1 MPWPLVLGSWTL
13 ILCLDPYYW
22 VYWRLIFCLAR
33 STGVYVCV
41 CLYVCGRAGRR
52 AGVRVIC
59 AMYMCARACPYVCVC
74 MLRVCLC
81 VCACAFVR
89 VCISL
94 VDWYCM
100 RYSVLRRVNINVL
113 LNLAVCHVLLCLCLV
128 LSLCLYLCHI
138 IALFSCHRCLKVSP
152 LKNEEFL
159 VTNVCSKILSYNM
172 CVYCDYIN

>member
-1 MPWPLVLGSWTL
+1 MSV
-13 ILCLDPYYW
+13 C
-22 VYWRLIFCLAR
+22 VRVHVACVFVCMC
-33 STGVYVCV
+33 VCV
-41 CLYVCGRAGRR
+41 CT
-52 AGVRVIC
+52 
-59 AMYMCARACPYVCVC
+59 CVYI
-74 MLRVCLC
+74 VG
-81 VCACAFVR
+81 
-89 VCISL
+89 
-94 VDWYCM
+94 DWYCM

>member
-1 MPWPLVLGSWTL
+1 MDFRTRCLQSWNRVPWPLVLGSWTL

-59 AMYMCARACPYVCVC
+59 AMYMCARACTCVYI
-74 MLRVCLC
+74 VGG
-81 VCACAFVR
+81 
-89 VCISL
+89 
-94 VDWYCM
+94 WYCM

-113 LNLAVCHVLLCLCLV
+113 LNLAVCRVVVSVSGSEPVFISVSYYRSFLL
-128 LSLCLYLCHI
+128 
-138 IALFSCHRCLKVSP
+138 SP
-152 LKNEEFL
+152 LSKSVTFEE
-159 VTNVCSKILSYNM
+159 
-172 CVYCDYIN
+172 